1 MEIQSQL
8 ANILRHLADGVGTG
22 GAVRAGVVG
31 VPHVGGVGGDGG
43 TACGGGD
50 YT

>member
-31 VPHVGGVGGDGG
+31 VPDAGGVGGDGG